1 MATPARCLTSGFVMV
16 VPVLSVP
23 PSRPSIKKIPI
34 RSQASHFWNQRLD
47 RRFPENQITGTSES
61 AHSFTFL
68 LSQRSGSEPV
78 QHHKQLT
85 GQTGSALDE
94 GLGHMITRTN
104 SYKTKRVVPV
114 EGRGGSPG
122 PPPHPTSKR
131 RKLKNK
137 MDLTSGGL
145 EPHLEPL
152 GSVQQ
157 VLVGPEHRRS
167 TVRIQTQQNWKIKA
181 GTRTAGTSGP
191 ASSHCQRRAPTR
203 ARGHARKH
211 TGCGSGEERPE
222 PEDQRERRKTT
233 SEVT

>member
-1 MATPARCLTSGFVMV
+1 MATPAGCLTSGFVMV
-16 VPVLSVP
+16 VPVLCVP
-23 PSRPSIKKIPI
+23 PSRLSIKTIPI
-34 RSQASHFWNQRLD
+34 RSQASHFWNQRPD
-47 RRFPENQITGTSES
+47 RRFPENHITGTSES
-61 AHSFTFL
+61 ADSFTFL

-94 GLGHMITRTN
+94 GLGHMIIRTN
-104 SYKTKRVVPV
+104 SYKTKTVVPV

-137 MDLTSGGL
+137 VDLTSGGL

-152 GSVQQ
+152 GPSSRFWLDQET
-157 VLVGPEHRRS
+157 VGLQSGSRLNARLQ
-167 TVRIQTQQNWKIKA
+167 RQNWKIKA

-191 ASSHCQRRAPTR
+191 APSHC
-203 ARGHARKH
+203 
-211 TGCGSGEERPE
+211 S
-222 PEDQRERRKTT
+222 
-233 SEVT
+233 